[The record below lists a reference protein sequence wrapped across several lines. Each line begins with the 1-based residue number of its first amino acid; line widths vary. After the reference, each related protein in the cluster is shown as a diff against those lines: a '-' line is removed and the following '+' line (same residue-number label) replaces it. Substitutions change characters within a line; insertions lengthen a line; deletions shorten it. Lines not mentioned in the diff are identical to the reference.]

1 LIVNSHN
8 KKKKRDRYMTTNAYI
23 EIANK
28 EIQTQKQIEKLVS
41 ESTTDETTRALLK
54 ENIASSISTHNFNT
68 ELERH

>member
-1 LIVNSHN
+1 MIVNSHN

-23 EIANK
+23 EIAIK

>member
-1 LIVNSHN
+1 MIVNSHN

-23 EIANK
+23 EIAIK

-41 ESTTDETTRALLK
+41 ESTTDESTRALLK

>member
-23 EIANK
+23 EIAIK

>member
-23 EIANK
+23 EIAIK

-41 ESTTDETTRALLK
+41 ESTTDESTRALLK

>member
-23 EIANK
+23 EIAIK
-28 EIQTQKQIEKLVS
+28 EIETQKQIEKLVS
-41 ESTTDETTRALLK
+41 ESTTDESTRALLK